1 MNPKRRTRQTAK
13 HTPNTISLDECVKIL
28 ARHGKQQSDGAELNY
43 PTFQQ
48 YVLRTYGRYSSI
60 RMRPVAW
67 EVTVT
72 NPDGQVIA
80 HYDPT
85 GSE

>member
-43 PTFQQ
+43 LTFQQ
-48 YVLRTYGRYSSI
+48 WLLRVVGKGSGVH
-60 RMRPVAW
+60 MRPVAW